1 MAPMLNPHFNNTLFL
16 GSVSPLWEKTAESF
30 LATCEY
36 THAIYKTH
44 LHAHTHTHKNAHK
57 RKHPHPHPHP
67 NTCHTKYQVL
77 TVIASCR
84 HKPKTKVEVERMLA
98 GGLAER

>member
-1 MAPMLNPHFNNTLFL
+1 MAPMLNPHFKNTLFF

-57 RKHPHPHPHP
+57 RKHPHPHP